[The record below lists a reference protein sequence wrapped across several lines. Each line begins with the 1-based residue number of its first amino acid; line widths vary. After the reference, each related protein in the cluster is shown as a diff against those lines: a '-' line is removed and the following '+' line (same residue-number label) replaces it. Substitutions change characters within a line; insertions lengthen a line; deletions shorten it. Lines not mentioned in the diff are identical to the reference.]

1 MGGQIS
7 DTYLYQIAR
16 DGAEDGRPMVVFTFS
31 DCDPAGYWDMPTSI
45 GRKLQALRDLHF
57 PDLEFTVVHAALSPE
72 QVRALDLPSSPLK
85 SGETRRVDWRAIYGA
100 EQTEIDALA
109 TLQPRELERIAREA
123 VAPYYDSGVEASR
136 HTGRG
141 RLAQPRP

>member
-1 MGGQIS
+1 
-7 DTYLYQIAR
+7 
-16 DGAEDGRPMVVFTFS
+16 MVVFLRSRIATR
-31 DCDPAGYWDMPTSI
+31 PADWDMPTSI

-85 SGETRRVDWRAIYGA
+85 SGETRRVEFGGRSMAT

-123 VAPYYDSGVEASR
+123 VAPYYDRAG
-136 HTGRG
+136 
-141 RLAQPRP
+141 